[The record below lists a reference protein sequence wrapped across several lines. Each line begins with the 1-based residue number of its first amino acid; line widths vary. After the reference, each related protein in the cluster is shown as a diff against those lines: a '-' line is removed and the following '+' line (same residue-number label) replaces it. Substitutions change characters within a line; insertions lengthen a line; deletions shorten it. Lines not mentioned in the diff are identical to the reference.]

1 MELIDERIKQ
11 ALEPLNARIV
21 ALAGEIVVL
30 KHTVEMNHVNYIQD
44 VKIFAPDF
52 ICNLATQ
59 VLLFYLHVEPD
70 DPRGAPNY
78 FKSMARGTDAN
89 AFEFCT
95 GFKDRKDLSGKAC
108 NAFEWAEKFDNII
121 HGRNITNHLKSW
133 EELAERVRIIRA
145 LCLRHHHLK
154 DALKDEFFVI
164 LNFDSFRFRGFC
176 RDI

>member
-1 MELIDERIKQ
+1 MELIDERIRQ
-11 ALEPLNARIV
+11 ALEPLNERIV
-21 ALAGEIVVL
+21 ALEG
-30 KHTVEMNHVNYIQD
+30 TVEKNHENYIQD
-44 VKIFAPDF
+44 VKIFAPDY

-78 FKSMARGTDAN
+78 FKSMVRGSDAN
-89 AFEFCT
+89 AFEFCK

-108 NAFEWAEKFDNII
+108 NAFEWAVKFDNII
-121 HGRNITNHLKSW
+121 HGRNMKIHLKSW

-145 LCLRHHHLK
+145 LCLRHHHLQ

-176 RDI
+176 CDI